1 MDETCSTLTSYQGL
15 FPVEKQTFLDMKF
28 RGHNSAAGQL
38 RVFSVLK
45 VESKEI

>member
-28 RGHNSAAGQL
+28 RGITRPLDSYEYSP
-38 RVFSVLK
+38 F
-45 VESKEI
+45 